1 MKKIIFFFLFS
12 IFINAQENNN
22 SDCTSIYLIRHAE
35 KDRSKKDNNN
45 PHLNLSGQ
53 KRALKWKSFFKNI
66 NFEKF
71 YSTNYYRTLETIKPI
86 SQGNEIIL
94 YNPSNIDYKKFIIDN
109 FGKTVLVVGH
119 SNTIPT
125 FANEVL
131 GENIYEQIEDSNN
144 SNLYVI
150 NFCNESE
157 KISSIYFVE

>member
-22 SDCTSIYLIRHAE
+22 SKCTSIYLIRHAE
-35 KDRSKKDNNN
+35 KDRSEKDNNN

-66 NFEKF
+66 NIEKF
-71 YSTNYYRTLETIKPI
+71 YSTNYFRTIETIKPI
-86 SQGNEIIL
+86 SQENEIIL
-94 YNPSNIDYKKFIIDN
+94 YNPSTIDYETFIKDN
-109 FGKTVLVVGH
+109 LGKTVLVVGH

-125 FANEVL
+125 FANIVL
-131 GENIYEQIEDSNN
+131 GEKIYEQIEDSNN

-150 NFCNESE
+150 NFCNEL
-157 KISSIYFVE
+157 KKNSSIYFVE

>member
-35 KDRSKKDNNN
+35 KDRSKKDNN

-86 SQGNEIIL
+86 SHGNEIIL
-94 YNPSNIDYKKFIIDN
+94 YNPSTIDYKKFIIDN
-109 FGKTVLVVGH
+109 LGKTVLVVGH

-150 NFCNESE
+150 NFCNESK
-157 KISSIYFVE
+157 KISSI

>member
-1 MKKIIFFFLFS
+1 M
-12 IFINAQENNN
+12 
-22 SDCTSIYLIRHAE
+22 
-35 KDRSKKDNNN
+35 
-45 PHLNLSGQ
+45 
-53 KRALKWKSFFKNI
+53 
-66 NFEKF
+66 
-71 YSTNYYRTLETIKPI
+71 

-94 YNPSNIDYKKFIIDN
+94 YNPSTIDYKKFIIDN
-109 FGKTVLVVGH
+109 LWKTVLVVGH

-150 NFCNESE
+150 NFCNELK